1 MVVMVAVVVAA
12 AVIAVAVVMT
22 VAVAHNVLLV
32 QAIDLRASVVL
43 RTSHVLTT
51 KNAMANQRATIVR
64 HVLKN
69 VSVLTKVTKATAIV
83 VLGVMMRVRRV
94 VTAIQITVRAIFTAP
109 LNHRT
114 NQILTVIHAKAIVSL
129 AKVSMQIVA
138 AMITVAL
145 TKMAL
150 KAIKVIN
157 HVTTLTVTAVSVMAS
172 VLTALKK
179 MTGLVTNLLPKR
191 PNALA
196 SFVVMTALAS
206 HVRS

>member
-1 MVVMVAVVVAA
+1 
-12 AVIAVAVVMT
+12 MT

-32 QAIDLRASVVL
+32 QVRDLRASVVL

-69 VSVLTKVTKATAIV
+69 ASVLTKVTKATAIV

-94 VTAIQITVRAIFTAP
+94 VTAIQITVMAIFTAP

-179 MTGLVTNLLPKR
+179 MTVLVTNLLPKK

-196 SFVVMTALAS
+196 SFVAMTALAS
-206 HVRS
+206 HVQS

>member
-1 MVVMVAVVVAA
+1 MT
-12 AVIAVAVVMT
+12 VAVVMT

-32 QAIDLRASVVL
+32 VQARDLQASVVL

-51 KNAMANQRATIVR
+51 KNAMANQRVTIVR

-94 VTAIQITVRAIFTAP
+94 VTAIQITVMATVRAIFTAL

-157 HVTTLTVTAVSVMAS
+157 HVTTLTVTAVSVKAS
-172 VLTALKK
+172 VLTALKR
-179 MTGLVTNLLPKR
+179 MTVLLTNLLPRR

-196 SFVVMTALAS
+196 SFVAMTALAS
-206 HVRS
+206 HVQS

>member
-1 MVVMVAVVVAA
+1 
-12 AVIAVAVVMT
+12 
-22 VAVAHNVLLV
+22 
-32 QAIDLRASVVL
+32 
-43 RTSHVLTT
+43 
-51 KNAMANQRATIVR
+51 MANQRVTIVR

-94 VTAIQITVRAIFTAP
+94 VTVIQITVRAIFTAL

-157 HVTTLTVTAVSVMAS
+157 HVTTLTVTAVSVKAS
-172 VLTALKK
+172 VLTALKR
-179 MTGLVTNLLPKR
+179 MTVLVTNLLPKR
-191 PNALA
+191 LTALA
-196 SFVVMTALAS
+196 SFVAMTALAS
-206 HVRS
+206 HVQS

>member
-12 AVIAVAVVMT
+12 AVIAVAV
-22 VAVAHNVLLV
+22 AHNVLVV
-32 QAIDLRASVVL
+32 QARDLQASVVL

-69 VSVLTKVTKATAIV
+69 ASVLTKVTKAVAIV

-94 VTAIQITVRAIFTAP
+94 VTAIQITVMAIVKAP

-179 MTGLVTNLLPKR
+179 MTVLVTNLLPKK

-196 SFVVMTALAS
+196 SLVAMTALAS
-206 HVRS
+206 HVQS